1 MRGVVACHDL
11 LGRVARLNAFARE
24 RGQSLAAMALSW
36 LLRRPEVTSVIV
48 GASRP
53 EQLLE
58 NLTAIEGPAF
68 TDDELARIDA
78 ILADKD
84 V

>member
-1 MRGVVACHDL
+1 MS
-11 LGRVARLNAFARE
+11 E
-24 RGQSLAAMALSW
+24 M
-36 LLRRPEVTSVIV
+36 TSVIV

-53 EQLLE
+53 AQLLE
-58 NLTAIEGPAF
+58 NLTGIEGPAF

-84 V
+84 A

>member
-1 MRGVVACHDL
+1 MS
-11 LGRVARLNAFARE
+11 E
-24 RGQSLAAMALSW
+24 M
-36 LLRRPEVTSVIV
+36 TSVIV

-53 EQLLE
+53 AQLLE
-58 NLTAIEGPAF
+58 NLTAVEGRAF

-84 V
+84 A

>member
-1 MRGVVACHDL
+1 
-11 LGRVARLNAFARE
+11 
-24 RGQSLAAMALSW
+24 MALSW

-58 NLTAIEGPAF
+58 NLKAVEDPAF
-68 TDDELARIDA
+68 TDDELARFDA

-84 V
+84 A

>member
-1 MRGVVACHDL
+1 M
-11 LGRVARLNAFARE
+11 
-24 RGQSLAAMALSW
+24 
-36 LLRRPEVTSVIV
+36 TSVIV
-48 GASRP
+48 GTSRP

-58 NLTAIEGPAF
+58 NLMAVDGPAS

-84 V
+84 A